1 MDLCTNFGHEE
12 TKRTVDN
19 LEGGRRIQLHHAY
32 LSVVLSSGIL
42 SLIDHGRVT
51 DFEKFLRDS
60 LVLIM
65 LERFQEAGDE

>member
-1 MDLCTNFGHEE
+1 M
-12 TKRTVDN
+12 DN

-32 LSVVLSSGIL
+32 LSVVLGSGIL

-51 DFEKFLRDS
+51 NFEKFLWDS

-65 LERFQEAGDE
+65 LKRLQEARDE